1 MAIIIDDDPVTITVT
16 LPVSAEFVHDV
27 FVTACEGGINFWA
40 EVDQYHWSDGNR
52 NPDLYGF
59 FATVRAYDID
69 DFDDAKFRVDA
80 SVIAAG
86 LQQIAAGPVE
96 YLGEGLRT
104 TIIQAA
110 IAGDAGDIDANDAD
124 TIVQVGLFGRLIYG

>member
-16 LPVSAEFVHDV
+16 LPVSAEFIHDV
-27 FVTACEGGINFWA
+27 FVTACEGGICWA
-40 EVDQYHWSDGNR
+40 YIDQYHWSDGNR

-59 FATVRAYDID
+59 FAVIRDAEEHR
-69 DFDDAKFRVDA
+69 AKFRVDA

-86 LQQIAAGPVE
+86 LQRIAADPVE
-96 YLGEGLRT
+96 YLGEKQRAN
-104 TIIQAA
+104 IIQAA
-110 IAGDAGDIDANDAD
+110 MAGDAGEIDADDAD

>member
-27 FVTACEGGINFWA
+27 FVTACEGGINAWC
-40 EVDQYHWSDGNR
+40 EIDQYHWSDGSR

-59 FATVRAYDID
+59 FAIVRAHDID
-69 DFDDAKFRVDA
+69 DFDVAKFRVDA

-86 LQQIAAGPVE
+86 LRRIAAGPVE
-96 YLGEGLRT
+96 YLGEGLRA
-104 TIIQAA
+104 TIVQAT
-110 IAGDAGDIDANDAD
+110 IAGDAGEIDAGDAD
-124 TIVQVGLFGRLIYG
+124 TIVQVGLFGKVIYG